1 MHCFQCLPK
10 TGCPPIRLW
19 PWAGMYLPIFSE
31 TSVRDFCMTA
41 RFPKQPKNFWQFSKY
56 IWPLLKIFSKIFQLP
71 FNISIAPIWSSC
83 LVPTIKMQSE
93 SNSFSVFWYTSDTQS
108 TLHAFL
114 EYFKDMELNFF
125 IDHEQEQNRLD
136 VWVRQ
141 YYCPWWVRMM
151 SVVPR
156 HVTQA

>member
-19 PWAGMYLPIFSE
+19 PRAGMYLPIFSE

-41 RFPKQPKNFWQFSKY
+41 RFQKQPKNFWQFCKY

-93 SNSFSVFWYTSDTQS
+93 SNSFSVFWYTWDTQS

-125 IDHEQEQNRLD
+125 YWSWTRTKSSGCVSQT
-136 VWVRQ
+136 
-141 YYCPWWVRMM
+141 YM
-151 SVVPR
+151 
-156 HVTQA
+156 